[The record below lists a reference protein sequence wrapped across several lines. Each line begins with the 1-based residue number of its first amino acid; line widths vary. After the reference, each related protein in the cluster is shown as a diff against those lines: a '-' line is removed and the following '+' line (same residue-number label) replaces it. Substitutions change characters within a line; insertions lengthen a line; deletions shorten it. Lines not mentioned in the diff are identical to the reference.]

1 MRIDVKEIL
10 RLNSVENQLLE
21 RYREWCS
28 FNPEE
33 YVEAKTLR
41 LAEYCDM
48 YRMDS
53 LTVLVSGGVDSAVV
67 AALCDY
73 YARKH
78 GKKLHL
84 VTIPETDNRGVTRQE
99 ETTQLAEEL
108 AGVLGVGLT
117 VLPLDSIVAEGARLC
132 GLGSAWA
139 VGQTV
144 SYFRTALAYSYITSL
159 WAAGERALLAGTT
172 NLDEG
177 AYIGY
182 VGKASDGMVDL
193 QLISDLHKSEVYM
206 VAEYLGVPTNITS
219 SIPQGDMYHGAVDE
233 QIFGCTYDA
242 IELFY
247 AVKAGFAPE
256 PETIHWLK
264 IVENIEDLHTY
275 NKHKYLGCS
284 PAVHLDVKPRV
295 CKLDGGWSYNVW
307 EPSHELGAQNGE

>member
-10 RLNSVENQLLE
+10 QLNDAENQLLE
-21 RYREWCS
+21 QYREWCQFS
-28 FNPEE
+28 PAE

-41 LAEYCDM
+41 LAEYCDT
-48 YRMDS
+48 YRIDS

-73 YARKH
+73 YARRH

-84 VTIPETDNRGVTRQE
+84 VTIPETGNRGVTRQE
-99 ETTQLAEEL
+99 ETIRLAEVL
-108 AGVLGVGLT
+108 AGVLGAGLT
-117 VLPLDSIVAEGARLC
+117 TLPLDSIVAEVARLC
-132 GLGSAWA
+132 GLESAWG

-144 SYFRTALAYSYITSL
+144 SYFRTALAYSYVTSL
-159 WAAGERALLAGTT
+159 WAAGERSLLAGTT

-193 QLISDLHKSEVYM
+193 QLISDLHKSEVYR
-206 VAEYLGVPTNITS
+206 VAEHFGVPTNITS

-233 QIFGCTYDA
+233 QIFGCTYA
-242 IELFY
+242 AVELFY
-247 AVKAGFAPE
+247 AARAGFIPAPD
-256 PETIHWLK
+256 TSNWVK
-264 IVENIEDLHTY
+264 IVKNIEDLHTY

-284 PAVHLDVKPRV
+284 PAVHLDVKPQAR
-295 CKLDGGWSYNVW
+295 KLDGGWSYNVW
-307 EPSHELGAQNGE
+307 EPTHELGA

>member
-10 RLNSVENQLLE
+10 RLNSVENQLLG

-28 FNPEE
+28 FNPRE
-33 YVEAKTLR
+33 YIEAKTLR
-41 LAEYCDM
+41 LAQYCDT
-48 YRMDS
+48 YRIDS
-53 LTVLVSGGVDSAVV
+53 LTALVSGGVDSAVV
-67 AALCDY
+67 AALCGY
-73 YARKH
+73 YARRH
-78 GKKLHL
+78 GKTLHL
-84 VTIPETDNRGVTRQE
+84 VTIPETGNRGVTRQE

-108 AGVLGVGLT
+108 AGALGAGLT
-117 VLPLDSIVAEGARLC
+117 TLPLDNIVAEGARLC
-132 GLGSAWA
+132 GLESAWG

-159 WAAGERALLAGTT
+159 WATGERALLAGTT

-193 QLISDLHKSEVYM
+193 QLISDLHKSEVYR
-206 VAEYLGVPTNITS
+206 VAEYLGVPINITS

-247 AVKAGFAPE
+247 AVRAGMVPAPNTE
-256 PETIHWLK
+256 LWEK
-264 IVENIEDLHTY
+264 IVRNIEDLHTY

-284 PAVHLDVKPRV
+284 PAVHLDVKPQVR
-295 CKLDGGWSYNVW
+295 KLYGGWSYNVW
-307 EPSHELGAQNGE
+307 EPTHELGA

>member
-10 RLNSVENQLLE
+10 RLNNVENQLLE
-21 RYREWCS
+21 QYREQYQFS
-28 FNPEE
+28 PAE

-41 LAEYCDM
+41 LAEYCDT
-48 YRMDS
+48 YRIDS

-67 AALCDY
+67 AALCGY
-73 YARKH
+73 YARRY

-84 VTIPETDNRGVTRQE
+84 VTIPETGNRGVTRQE
-99 ETTQLAEEL
+99 ETIRLAEAL
-108 AGVLGVGLT
+108 AGVLGAGLT
-117 VLPLDSIVAEGARLC
+117 TLPLDTIVAEGARLC
-132 GLGSAWA
+132 GLESAWG

-144 SYFRTALAYSYITSL
+144 SYFRTALAYSYVTSL
-159 WAAGERALLAGTT
+159 WASGERSLLAGTT

-193 QLISDLHKSEVYM
+193 QLISDLHKSEVYR
-206 VAEYLGVPTNITS
+206 VAEYLDVPEDITR

-242 IELFY
+242 VELFY
-247 AVKAGFAPE
+247 AVKANMVPAPDTE
-256 PETIHWLK
+256 LWEK
-264 IVENIEDLHTY
+264 IVRNIEDLHTY

-284 PAVHLDVKPRV
+284 PAVHLDVKPQVR
-295 CKLDGGWSYNVW
+295 KLDGGWSYKVW
-307 EPSHELGAQNGE
+307 EPAHELGA

>member
-1 MRIDVKEIL
+1 MRIDVKDIL
-10 RLNSVENQLLE
+10 QLNSVESQLLG
-21 RYREWCS
+21 RYRDCCS
-28 FNPEE
+28 FNPRE

-41 LAEYCDM
+41 LAEYCDT
-48 YRMDS
+48 YRIDS

-67 AALCDY
+67 AALCAH

-78 GKKLHL
+78 DKKLHL

-108 AGVLGVGLT
+108 AGALGVGLT
-117 VLPLDSIVAEGARLC
+117 TLPLDSIVAEGARLC
-132 GLGSAWA
+132 GLESAWG

-159 WAAGERALLAGTT
+159 WAAGERTLLVGTT

-193 QLISDLHKSEVYM
+193 QLISDLHKSEVYR
-206 VAEYLGVPTNITS
+206 VAEYLGVPINITS

-247 AVKAGFAPE
+247 AVKANMVPAPDTE
-256 PETIHWLK
+256 LWEK
-264 IVENIEDLHTY
+264 IVRNIEDLHTY

-284 PAVHLDVKPRV
+284 PAVHLDVKPQVR
-295 CKLDGGWSYNVW
+295 KLCGGWSYNVW
-307 EPSHELGAQNGE
+307 DPTQELGA